1 MKLYLSSMDI
11 PNTSALVGLI
21 EKPLSHCRM
30 ALITNAKDYYNERL
44 RAYKIR
50 EGIARLSVHGF
61 AIDEIDLRNFH
72 NRSDELKNELSSYDI
87 IWAYGGNTHCLRDEM
102 HQSGFD
108 TIIRDLLEK
117 GIVYGGESAGAL
129 VAGTSIKGFQHYDI
143 PEAAEHIMWDGLKLI
158 DKYIVPHANN
168 TFYSDAITEVITSN
182 KDNSNFI
189 ALDDNQALVV
199 NGDSQKITS

>member
-1 MKLYLSSMDI
+1 
-11 PNTSALVGLI
+11 
-21 EKPLSHCRM
+21 
-30 ALITNAKDYYNERL
+30 
-44 RAYKIR
+44 
-50 EGIARLSVHGF
+50 
-61 AIDEIDLRNFH
+61 
-72 NRSDELKNELSSYDI
+72 
-87 IWAYGGNTHCLRDEM
+87 
-102 HQSGFD
+102 
-108 TIIRDLLEK
+108 
-117 GIVYGGESAGAL
+117 
-129 VAGTSIKGFQHYDI
+129 DI